1 MFSFH
6 KPKVY
11 RSSTG
16 CCICRAKSS
25 SSRFTDSKKYEDD
38 FMDCFQ
44 LHERRSGEICNA
56 CVLLV
61 KRWKKLPAGSERNW
75 RHVVDARA
83 GPGTKSLTKFKSKN
97 KKKLKLKPD
106 SIQKVEK
113 LIKKKHIY
121 MKNDRSVREESPG
134 ALSDDITGEDFMSDV
149 SGMSMPSSLAPSP
162 TPSDDS
168 AALSSVKQCNKSVSP
183 HRSEK
188 GNKRRLSTPAISSFL
203 DMSFWKREK
212 VCCGTIFKGPYGAVI
227 VDPRFLKPCRG
238 CKNQQQ
244 EKATVTSA
252 GQGPGTGDGAAGGRE
267 DSSSGMKGSKLAKSY
282 SDSSS
287 DSGYDESSN
296 QGVGE
301 GGHHRSNAAS
311 RRSAGRAETSMV
323 ASNPLEEFAIHAAN
337 RCQQEVGERPN

>member
-1 MFSFH
+1 MRH
-6 KPKVY
+6 DLK
-11 RSSTG
+11 
-16 CCICRAKSS
+16 C
-25 SSRFTDSKKYEDD
+25 SRFTDSKKYEDD
-38 FMDCFQ
+38 FIDCFQ
-44 LHERRSGEICNA
+44 LDERRSGEICNA

-97 KKKLKLKPD
+97 KKKLKLKTD

-121 MKNDRSVREESPG
+121 MKNDRSGREESPG
-134 ALSDDITGEDFMSDV
+134 ALSDDITGEDFMSDM
-149 SGMSMPSSLAPSP
+149 SGLSMPSSLAPSP

-168 AALSSVKQCNKSVSP
+168 AALPSVKQRNKSISP

-188 GNKRRLSTPAISSFL
+188 SSKRRLSTPAISSFL

-212 VCCGTIFKGPYGAVI
+212 VCCGTIFKGPYGAII

-238 CKNQQQ
+238 CKSQQQ
-244 EKATVTSA
+244 EKKAVTS
-252 GQGPGTGDGAAGGRE
+252 GGLGHAAGDNAPNGH
-267 DSSSGMKGSKLAKSY
+267 DDGSSGMKGSKLTKSY

-296 QGVGE
+296 QGMGE
-301 GGHHRSNAAS
+301 GGHHRSNATG
-311 RRSAGRAETSMV
+311 RRSNGREESNT
-323 ASNPLEEFAIHAAN
+323 ASNPLAEFAMHAAN
-337 RCQQEVGERPN
+337 RCQQEVAEQPN

>member
-97 KKKLKLKPD
+97 KKKLKLKPE
-106 SIQKVEK
+106 SMQKVEK
-113 LIKKKHIY
+113 FIKKKHIY
-121 MKNDRSVREESPG
+121 MKNDRSGREESPG
-134 ALSDDITGEDFMSDV
+134 AVSDEITGEDFMSDM

-168 AALSSVKQCNKSVSP
+168 AALPSVKHRNKSVSP
-183 HRSEK
+183 HHSEK
-188 GNKRRLSTPAISSFL
+188 GTKRRLSTPAISSFL
-203 DMSFWKREK
+203 DMTFWKREK
-212 VCCGTIFKGPYGAVI
+212 VCCGIIFKGPYGAVI

-244 EKATVTSA
+244 EKAA
-252 GQGPGTGDGAAGGRE
+252 LM
-267 DSSSGMKGSKLAKSY
+267 SSGMGNSSGDSTASGRENRSSDMKGIKLAKSY

-301 GGHHRSNAAS
+301 GGHHRSNAT
-311 RRSAGRAETSMV
+311 GRKSVGQEEATA
-323 ASNPLEEFAIHAAN
+323 ASNPLAEFAMHAAS
-337 RCQQEVGERPN
+337 RCQQEVGEQPN